1 MTDDVNAL
9 RPQMMSVACRMLGS
23 VAEDEVE

>member
-1 MTDDVNAL
+1 MTDDVNWL
-9 RPQMMSVACRMLGS
+9 RRPMMSVACRMLGS